1 MPLYK
6 AIVTIPLDS
15 GLPADSA
22 QMTPW
27 FNDHGVGTDPANLA
41 GQICD
46 VFMKPS
52 TGWIS
57 AAGEITTAM
66 YLHTPGVPT
75 MGPPKAVVTH
85 NKGLVKSSA
94 GPREIALTLS
104 FYGGQNVPRKRG
116 RLYLPITRRAP
127 APDPPSLRP
136 SATGPAG
143 PPPPAP

>member
-66 YLHTPGVPT
+66 Y
-75 MGPPKAVVTH
+75 
-85 NKGLVKSSA
+85 
-94 GPREIALTLS
+94 
-104 FYGGQNVPRKRG
+104 
-116 RLYLPITRRAP
+116 
-127 APDPPSLRP
+127 P
-136 SATGPAG
+136 SATVMAAALQLATALSGVGGVDVDWVVHSHANDASYTVTNAWVDDEWDTQRRRGMRPTTRQLAAVSG
-143 PPPPAP
+143 